1 MNKALLGL
9 LLFFSTV
16 GVVITFDRMIIFVFV
31 KVYSHINVLNH
42 HISSDAAYSSSGSQD
57 HYGLQLVSRNNKCRL

>member
-42 HISSDAAYSSSGSQD
+42 HISSDAAWTSVESLDYTGGYYD
-57 HYGLQLVSRNNKCRL
+57 VLT